1 VPAAAGILGI
11 ALANKA
17 VYVNNQLADQ
27 NGEYFRKE
35 LSFNNMPVPVWEQVT
50 ASATGESSVIHN
62 LFVPRTPE
70 PFSYDLDGKMTSD
83 GRWTYAWDAENRLL
97 RVQSRSDTPQ
107 ASWRRVEWQYDAL
120 GRRIRQTTSDGSSGS
135 WQVTEDLM
143 FVSDPVLYGRHV
155 AELRAS
161 DNALVRSYV
170 WGLDLSGTMDGAGGV
185 GGLLWV
191 TVGPAVP
198 SGPGAHFCAYDGNGN
213 IVALSAASDGSPTAR
228 YEYGPFGEPIRVT
241 GPAAALNPFRFSTKR
256 TDPTT
261 DLVLYEYRA
270 YSPTLGR
277 WLSRDPLEDQ
287 FIRRGVEQMNQ
298 RFWRQSKRDVSPYFF
313 VNNNPNLFIDSD
325 GRLATCPPGG
335 ILGATW
341 GIALAE
347 PTPVGEVVA
356 TGVTIGIG
364 VAVCVDVISHCLC
377 KRRHPAWMKCR
388 KDATHDPVKALA
400 REAVSVPGWTGPLLA
415 AVHPRGPA
423 KNCPGGAPG
432 ARFGME
438 INYVRY
444 TETGIVR
451 WEMEIPVNCCA
462 CCNIFTSGVSCEVVH
477 RGIGSGGQ
485 PLPPPVP

>member
-1 VPAAAGILGI
+1 MITSITCVGRGYTSRYVPAAAGILGI

-347 PTPVGEVVA
+347 PTPVGEVIA
-356 TGVTIGIG
+356 TGVTIGVG

-377 KRRHPAWMKCR
+377 KRRDPA
-388 KDATHDPVKALA
+388 
-400 REAVSVPGWTGPLLA
+400 
-415 AVHPRGPA
+415 
-423 KNCPGGAPG
+423 
-432 ARFGME
+432 
-438 INYVRY
+438 
-444 TETGIVR
+444 
-451 WEMEIPVNCCA
+451 
-462 CCNIFTSGVSCEVVH
+462 
-477 RGIGSGGQ
+477 
-485 PLPPPVP
+485 